1 MSKTLPAPR
10 TRAPTAANGISAPAA
25 VNDVSEQGRTVKLP
39 ERRCIGAPRQAVP
52 RRRICSNLAEPAGI
66 FVWERDFLLGV
77 AAEVL
82 NELVDEKEDDEGE
95 G

>member
-10 TRAPTAANGISAPAA
+10 TRAPTAANGTSAPAA
-25 VNDVSEQGRTVKLP
+25 VIEVPEQGSSAKPP

-52 RRRICSNLAEPAGI
+52 RRRICSKLAEPVGI
-66 FVWERDFLLGV
+66 FVWERDYLLGV

-82 NELVDEKEDDEGE
+82 NELVDEKENDEGE